1 MSLISNAMSIPNN
14 QSNFLEKFTVMVSLL
29 GSFQHTIWHQRMAQE
44 CFHILWPC
52 AQSGFVGRVNA
63 FLSRNLYR
71 RILTLNKIIDSVG
84 FRDKL
89 FQSTVSVRV
98 KYTFK
103 GCMSCADAS
112 SRVEFLTLSQLF
124 PILFALSLF
133 LHLLLNIP
141 RFMAFRNSSVT
152 AEQIASKS
160 LLESLLQYFW
170 KNFLKDEPRG
180 SKNRNI
186 AKADL

>member
-103 GCMSCADAS
+103 VHGISKFFCDGGTNRKQIPPRKPS
-112 SRVEFLTLSQLF
+112 S
-124 PILFALSLF
+124 I
-133 LHLLLNIP
+133 
-141 RFMAFRNSSVT
+141 
-152 AEQIASKS
+152 
-160 LLESLLQYFW
+160 LLEELPQ
-170 KNFLKDEPRG
+170 G
-180 SKNRNI
+180 
-186 AKADL
+186 